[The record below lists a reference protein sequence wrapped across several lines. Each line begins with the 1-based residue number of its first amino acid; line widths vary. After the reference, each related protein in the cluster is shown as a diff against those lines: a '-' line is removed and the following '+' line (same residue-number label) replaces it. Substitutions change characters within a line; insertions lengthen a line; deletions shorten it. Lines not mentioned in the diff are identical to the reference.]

1 MIEPEYDYVD
11 LVFENLNYV
20 TITPEYISYMNIHDI
35 SEDRY
40 IDISSQYVISKF
52 CKYFEIELKNPA
64 INLKTWFQLEHGV
77 EETFADHLNIFKDIT
92 HIEIKGKNTNH
103 VEVKDKNGEIYIAV
117 PWDEKDDSKN
127 RLQKVDYRADS
138 FRIIIS
144 E

>member
-1 MIEPEYDYVD
+1 MLEPEYDYVD
-11 LVFENLNYV
+11 LVFENCNY
-20 TITPEYISYMNIHDI
+20 IRLTPEYIDYMNIHDI

-40 IDISSQYVISKF
+40 IDISSQYVMSTF

-92 HIEIKGKNTNH
+92 HIE
-103 VEVKDKNGEIYIAV
+103 VKDKNGEIYIAV

>member
-11 LVFENLNYV
+11 LVFENCNY
-20 TITPEYISYMNIHDI
+20 IRLTPEYIDYMNIHDI

-92 HIEIKGKNTNH
+92 HIE
-103 VEVKDKNGEIYIAV
+103 VKDKNGEIYIAV

>member
-1 MIEPEYDYVD
+1 MLEPEYDYVD

-92 HIEIKGKNTNH
+92 HIE
-103 VEVKDKNGEIYIAV
+103 VKDKNGEIYIAV